1 MAVESVR
8 NEPFQDEKLRIA
20 ILGQPGLILPP
31 LPSHSIARIIELQI
45 RGLQEQGH
53 EVILLAPGDC
63 RVECEVISICDKSIS
78 FHEDRT
84 FSQTQQIQSQL
95 IGKLEKVLK
104 RVDIVHFHSLDI
116 PNFCHTT
123 GFLNSFNF
131 PNVTTIHSC
140 IEISNLDYFN
150 QCANKIISLSYNQRK
165 ACPSLNFIGNVSNG
179 LDPTPFQVVETPDN
193 YLCFLGRISSTKK
206 PHLAIQLA
214 IQLGLNLKIAGAV
227 DSLFDKEYF
236 EHYCK
241 PLLKHPLVEYLGE
254 LGMRDKIQLLSHAIC
269 NLHPTGFRDPC
280 PLVPVEAAY
289 CGTPTLA
296 ICRGALP
303 ELLEH
308 GKTGVLVEDFAEGFY
323 EIHRCFQMDRLYIAQ
338 QARKRFNYQKMVKE
352 YLSIYRRVISN
363 FVSTPANNAHAP
375 DRREL
380 ISFDA

>member
-1 MAVESVR
+1 MS
-8 NEPFQDEKLRIA
+8 PLQDKKLRIA
-20 ILGQPGLILPP
+20 ILGQPSLIIPSP
-31 LPSHSIARIIELQI
+31 PSHSVARIIELQI
-45 RGLQEQGH
+45 KGLQEQGH
-53 EVILLAPGDC
+53 EVILLAPSDC
-63 RVECEVISICDKSIS
+63 RVDCEVIPTCDKSIS
-78 FHEDRT
+78 FHEDANLI
-84 FSQTQQIQSQL
+84 QTQQIQSHAL
-95 IGKLEKVLK
+95 SKLEEILEHVN
-104 RVDIVHFHSLDI
+104 IVHFHSFDI
-116 PNFCHTT
+116 PNFYHTT
-123 GFLNSFNF
+123 GILNSLNF
-131 PNVTTIHSC
+131 PNITTSHSC
-140 IEISNLDYFN
+140 IEISNLGYFN
-150 QCANKIISLSYNQRK
+150 QCTNKIVSLSYNQRK
-165 ACPSLNFIGNVSNG
+165 ACPNLNFVGNVYNG
-179 LDPTPFQVVETPDN
+179 LDPTPFQVVETPSN
-193 YLCFLGRISSTKK
+193 YLCFLGRISSVKQ

-236 EHYCK
+236 EYYCK

-269 NLHPTGFRDPC
+269 NLHPTGFRDSC
-280 PLVPVEAAY
+280 PLVPIEAAY

-308 GKTGVLVEDFAEGFY
+308 GKTGILVEDFAEGFY
-323 EIHRCFQMDRLYIAQ
+323 EIHKCFQMDRLYIAQ

-363 FVSTPANNAHAP
+363 FVSTQANNAHAP